1 MRKKEKK
8 INFEWIRITID
19 YFSVS
24 SKADKNIEVIF
35 PIMISF
41 ITSMMY
47 YIWNDT
53 EHALKVFSELLL
65 NLDSILI
72 GFTGILVTLLL
83 TTENKTIN
91 TLREKEIDRKLYGKK
106 VNLFDLLHI
115 LFTNALLN
123 ELILLLIVLFNL
135 FLMGLICNKEI
146 CLIGLIIEESM
157 ILNIIFSMIRGVN
170 NLYWTFK
177 KN

>member
-1 MRKKEKK
+1 MKKKL
-8 INFEWIRITID
+8 NLEWIRIIID
-19 YFSVS
+19 YFSIS
-24 SKADKNIEVIF
+24 NKNDKNTEIML
-35 PIMISF
+35 PIIIST
-41 ITSMMY
+41 ITSMIY

-53 EHALKVFSELLL
+53 VHALKIFSELLL

-91 TLREKEIDRKLYGKK
+91 ILKEKEIDRKLYGKK
-106 VNLFDLLHI
+106 VSLFDLLHI
-115 LFTNALLN
+115 LFTNSLLN
-123 ELILLLIVLFNL
+123 ELILLFIVLFNL

-146 CLIGLIIEESM
+146 CLIGLMVEEFM
-157 ILNIIFSMIRGVN
+157 ILNIIFSMMRGVN

-177 KN
+177 K

>member
-1 MRKKEKK
+1 MKKR
-8 INFEWIRITID
+8 INLEWIRIAID
-19 YFSVS
+19 YYSVS
-24 SKADKNIEVIF
+24 NKNDKNAEIIL
-35 PIMISF
+35 PIAIST

-47 YIWNDT
+47 YTSKDT
-53 EHALKVFSELLL
+53 VHALKIFSELLL

-91 TLREKEIDRKLYGKK
+91 ILKEKEIDRKLYGKK
-106 VNLFDLLHI
+106 VSLFDLLHI

-123 ELILLLIVLFNL
+123 ELILLLVVLFNL

-146 CLIGLIIEESM
+146 CLVGLMVEEYM
-157 ILNIIFSMIRGVN
+157 ILNIIFSMMRGVN

>member
-1 MRKKEKK
+1 
-8 INFEWIRITID
+8 
-19 YFSVS
+19 
-24 SKADKNIEVIF
+24 
-35 PIMISF
+35 MISF